1 MPGVDVAYR
10 HNQKNHAP
18 PQDGRTTKPPAI
30 TTTTLSHRNRGLCSV
45 PRAYQWIDYSHGVAF
60 WLQSLELRAWKHKL
74 VPQRQKNN
82 DDVEKN
88 KASSS
93 SSSRQQERP
102 GSAGMDDQEE
112 EEEEWMEVA
121 SLTSGATIVQAI
133 ERVQYALANDP
144 PPELGDG
151 SHILHV
157 LLEDIATPQRETPT
171 GTTTAA
177 TPTTTTTQF
186 DSPKTGFELCVVLQ
200 ERRGDVDDEDGA
212 TILQSPRTIPTSTP
226 RRVVVPYQQPNV
238 YGILHVSV
246 SATMAGSE
254 SDYLPEVYR
263 PLYDD
268 LSLRNP
274 TYEQFRERRRR
285 QQQLQG
291 QGQRG
296 KGSGE
301 L

>member
-10 HNQKNHAP
+10 HNLNNHDP
-18 PQDGRTTKPPAI
+18 
-30 TTTTLSHRNRGLCSV
+30 TTLSHRNRGLCSV

-60 WLQSLELRAWKHKL
+60 WLQTLELKAWKHKL
-74 VPQRQKNN
+74 VPPSKNN
-82 DDVEKN
+82 NHDDV
-88 KASSS
+88 
-93 SSSRQQERP
+93 P
-102 GSAGMDDQEE
+102 GSAGMDDQEEEE

-157 LLEDIATPQRETPT
+157 LLEDSA
-171 GTTTAA
+171 TTTSSTS
-177 TPTTTTTQF
+177 TPTTTQF

-200 ERRGDVDDEDGA
+200 EQREDDNGDDGA
-212 TILQSPRTIPTSTP
+212 TISQP
-226 RRVVVPYQQPNV
+226 RRMVVPYQQPNV

-254 SDYLPEVYR
+254 SDYLPDVYR

-285 QQQLQG
+285 QQQQQKG
-291 QGQRG
+291 G

>member
-10 HNQKNHAP
+10 HYQNHDA
-18 PQDGRTTKPPAI
+18 PQDGRTTTTPA
-30 TTTTLSHRNRGLCSV
+30 TSLPHRNRGLCSV

-60 WLQSLELRAWKHKL
+60 WLQTLELRAWKHKL
-74 VPQRQKNN
+74 VPPSKNNN
-82 DDVEKN
+82 DDT
-88 KASSS
+88 SSS

-102 GSAGMDDQEE
+102 GSAGMDDQEEE

-157 LLEDIATPQRETPT
+157 LLDDIATPQGETPT
-171 GTTTAA
+171 STTTTASD

-200 ERRGDVDDEDGA
+200 ERREDDNGDDGA
-212 TILQSPRTIPTSTP
+212 TIPQSPRTP

-238 YGILHVSV
+238 HGILHVSV

-254 SDYLPEVYR
+254 SDYLPDVYR

-285 QQQLQG
+285 QQQQQLLQG